1 MSQSHNACLCVLLL
15 LLFPPLLL
23 LSLLLLLLQV
33 HEPKDEEV
41 YSDKPYIGKEGL
53 EA

>member
-1 MSQSHNACLCVLLL
+1 MPSSLLHQFHLCLCFWGMCPDFVL
-15 LLFPPLLL
+15 FIVVTV
-23 LSLLLLLLQV
+23 QV
-33 HEPKDEEV
+33 HEPKDEEI

>member
-1 MSQSHNACLCVLLL
+1 MLL
-15 LLFPPLLL
+15 PP
-23 LSLLLLLLQV
+23 LLQV